1 MVQPLGTQRGAPSF
15 GGNFS
20 VTRTELW
27 PIGSAPPPQTPV
39 TASCHRTLCPSPC
52 LGDSTLRRPS
62 TRTPSLRGNVGVT
75 GHNESMNH
83 SSLSIGRRMTM
94 LPNCSQHVPYH
105 NPYEVRGVD
114 PHSLNP
120 PQPFKCQC
128 SRRLR
133 GVVPLSIPPRRLP
146 RFNFFSAIRLENEIN
161 NSLI

>member
-15 GGNFS
+15 RGNFS

-62 TRTPSLRGNVGVT
+62 TRTPSLRGNRGVS
-75 GHNESMNH
+75 GRNGSMNH

-128 SRRLR
+128 SRAAATQRR
-133 GVVPLSIPPRRLP
+133 CLSQHSTTPSAQLQ
-146 RFNFFSAIRLENEIN
+146 FFPAIRLDN
-161 NSLI
+161 NSPI